1 MKRSVI
7 VVSSPGELQ
16 LLHQAGWSHPHD
28 ISPAVRVP
36 GKTSAHLHGPPALQS
51 EGRLPQ
57 GQKQP
62 PTLLVYWDN
71 FSTVRS
77 VSCIFRADV
86 VPADENWTGLAV
98 NHHETPDRSFAQHS
112 YMLSVYLYSTEKKDI
127 ETQPGFEPGSSEC
140 RCMIPSS
147 LGLQQE
153 VPRY

>member
-1 MKRSVI
+1 MKSGVI

-62 PTLLVYWDN
+62 LTLLVYWDN
-71 FSTVRS
+71 LIQLSGVSATSS
-77 VSCIFRADV
+77 V
-86 VPADENWTGLAV
+86 P
-98 NHHETPDRSFAQHS
+98 
-112 YMLSVYLYSTEKKDI
+112 M
-127 ETQPGFEPGSSEC
+127 
-140 RCMIPSS
+140 
-147 LGLQQE
+147 
-153 VPRY
+153 